1 MAILGAIFDMDGLLL
16 DSEAQSIYSW
26 PEAGREQGYEITRQ
40 MIRDIT
46 GTNHVN
52 CRRIMTEYLGADLD
66 FERLYNRA
74 VDLNYERMVKLN
86 MPLRPYAREILENLK
101 AAGVKL
107 ALGTSTN
114 RDRAVEEMKIAGLYD
129 FFDVFC
135 FGNEV
140 EKGKPAP
147 DIFLLAAKR
156 LGIEPA
162 DCAVLED
169 SPNGVLAALA
179 AGMESIWIPD
189 QITEEDRPD
198 TAEAATCVFPTL
210 KEASDHLLGK

>member
-1 MAILGAIFDMDGLLL
+1 MQIKGAIFDMDGLLL

-26 PEAGREQGYEITRQ
+26 PEAGREMGYEITRQ

-52 CRRIMTEYLGADLD
+52 CRRIMTEYLGQDLD
-66 FERLYNRA
+66 FERLYNLA
-74 VDLNYERMVKLN
+74 VDLNYQRMVKLN
-86 MPLRPYAREILENLK
+86 MPLRPYAREILQDLK
-101 AAGVKL
+101 EAGFKL

-114 RDRAVEEMKIAGLYD
+114 RDRAIEEMKIAGLYE

-140 EKGKPAP
+140 EQGKPAP
-147 DIFLLAAKR
+147 DIFLLAAQR
-156 LGIEPA
+156 LGMEPGE
-162 DCAVLED
+162 CAVLED
-169 SPNGVLAALA
+169 SPNGVLAGLA

-198 TAEAATCVFPTL
+198 TAEAATYVFPTL
-210 KEASDHLLGK
+210 KEASAHLTGK

>member
-1 MAILGAIFDMDGLLL
+1 MTVKGAIFDMDGLLL
-16 DSEAQSIYSW
+16 DSEAQSIYTW

-66 FERLYNRA
+66 FDHLYNRA
-74 VDLNYERMVKLN
+74 IDLLYERMLKLN
-86 MPLRPYAREILENLK
+86 MPLRPYAREILEDLK

-114 RDRAVEEMKIAGLYD
+114 RDRAMEEMKIAGLD
-129 FFDVFC
+129 TFFDVFC

-147 DIFLLAAKR
+147 DIFLLAAER
-156 LGIEPA
+156 LGIEPSE
-162 DCAVLED
+162 CVVLED

-179 AGMESIWIPD
+179 AGMEAIWIPD

-198 TAEAATCVFPTL
+198 TAEAANYVFPTL
-210 KEASDHLLGK
+210 KEASAHLTGK